1 MDEILNKY
9 ARTASGSLI
18 PILQEVQKAEG
29 FLTKMSIQ
37 EVGQYLDIPVSKI
50 YSIAT
55 FYNQFRF
62 QPQGKFH
69 IKICRGTACHIE
81 GSTTILKELEKVLGI
96 IENKTTRDGIFS
108 LEIVSCMGACSL
120 APVMAINGEYF
131 SHLTTAKIHSIIEEY
146 RNYK

>member
-29 FLTKMSIQ
+29 LLTKKSIQ

-62 QPQGKFH
+62 KSLGKFH

-81 GSTTILKELEKVLGI
+81 GSTTILKELEKSLAI
-96 IENKTTRDGIFS
+96 KEDETTRDGVFS